1 MAADLTSAGE
11 TATDTVFRLIYRSHS
26 RIADDDRSAELASI
40 FTTARRNNRGQQITG
55 ALMVSDGAFVQA
67 LEGDEAQV
75 RSLFETIRGDRRH
88 TDVTLLN
95 ESEAPRI
102 FGRWAMA
109 KVSHDEGPDIR
120 LASHAGRDQIVAI
133 GKDPSITA
141 AQEQVLSFMRG
152 ALGDGA

>member
-1 MAADLTSAGE
+1 MAAELTSADE

-26 RIADDDRSAELASI
+26 LITDEERSAELASI
-40 FTTARRNNRGQQITG
+40 FTTARQNNHGHQITG
-55 ALMVSDGAFVQA
+55 ALMVSDGSFVQA

-75 RSLFETIRGDRRH
+75 RSLFDAIREDRRH
-88 TDVTLLN
+88 EDVTLLE

-109 KVSHDEGPDIR
+109 KVAHDEGPDIR
-120 LASHAGRDQIVAI
+120 LASHAGGTQIVAI

-141 AQEQVLSFMRG
+141 AQEEVLSFMRDALAGG
-152 ALGDGA
+152 A